1 VVESALEDPA
11 VKKLWWAGIIVL
23 FLGIEGVHVWQFL
36 KLRKDLAAL
45 KWDVAVAGHDEDNV
59 ITTDVGTIQ
68 FLKRGGYSIQLDTAK
83 YTNEGLELA
92 GFVGNPTHLWISNLS
107 LKFSAQ
113 KQLYQY
119 EDDFTKDEFS
129 FYFGPQAIG
138 EAQSS
143 PITSLIP
150 GTRQP
155 FSITIPNVKQT
166 KEGIRLVVV
175 FTGGERYSYGP

>member
-1 VVESALEDPA
+1 
-11 VKKLWWAGIIVL
+11 
-23 FLGIEGVHVWQFL
+23 
-36 KLRKDLAAL
+36 
-45 KWDVAVAGHDEDNV
+45 
-59 ITTDVGTIQ
+59 VGTIQ

-92 GFVGNPTHLWISNLS
+92 GFVGNPTNLWISNLS

-113 KQLYQY
+113 KELYQY
-119 EDDFTKDEFS
+119 RDDFDKDEFS

-138 EAQSS
+138 EVQSS

-150 GTRQP
+150 GGRQP
-155 FSITIPNVKQT
+155 FNVTIPNVKQT

>member
-1 VVESALEDPA
+1 M
-11 VKKLWWAGIIVL
+11 KKLWWVVLVIVV
-23 FLGIEGVHVWQFL
+23 FLGVEGVHVWQFY
-36 KLRKDLAAL
+36 KLRKDLADL
-45 KWDVAVAGHDEDNV
+45 KWNAAVQGHDGDNV
-59 ITTDVGTIQ
+59 ITPDVGTIQ

-92 GFVGNPTHLWISNLS
+92 GFVGNPTNLWVSNLS

-113 KQLYQY
+113 KELYQY
-119 EDDFTKDEFS
+119 RDDYDKDEFS

-143 PITSLIP
+143 PIMSLTP
-150 GTRQP
+150 GGRQP
-155 FSITIPNVKQT
+155 FNVTIPNVKQT